1 MFTDGSRLED
11 GATGYAVVWKNGST
25 WKGHRT
31 HMGWGQEAYDTECAA
46 LARALQAAASR
57 NHALGLVTIFT
68 DCQAAISRMASD
80 DPGPGQKYAI
90 EARRHIAAL
99 RAKEP
104 NVKIEIRWCPS
115 HQGIEGN
122 EVADKW
128 AKHAADEPDAH
139 GVEWF
144 ATRNP
149 DGTVTQRHF
158 PLPRSLANVKR
169 ESSEKKWQD
178 AKRWTRKMLGRTG
191 NRKYRPSDRQ
201 KPDPAVAKANK
212 RLASRF
218 YQFKTGHCLTGQY
231 LAWTTRRPDATCWWC
246 QYSIQTRE
254 HLFKNCPQWRCQQKT
269 LWTTVLKETTKLP
282 GPTRRRDRTNIAE
295 LLADERCG
303 QAVLQFLATSDVG
316 RTSGPPVAEDEEDAA
331 SEASEWEARDQEER
345 AWERREEEEVLG
357 RE

>member
-1 MFTDGSRLED
+1 
-11 GATGYAVVWKNGST
+11 
-25 WKGHRT
+25 
-31 HMGWGQEAYDTECAA
+31 
-46 LARALQAAASR
+46 
-57 NHALGLVTIFT
+57 
-68 DCQAAISRMASD
+68 MASD

-345 AWERREEEEVLG
+345 AWERREEEEFLG